1 MNKRNFHQLT
11 FLAGIVALAG
21 CGLPDPGDTSV
32 PNVPKMPDAYAP
44 KAKAGIPV
52 AQAPDTGQLKPLI
65 AATSRFGSRP
75 NPFLLQA
82 SDIKF
87 DQAQA
92 AERLFL
98 QEGTFSL
105 NYTEPEFREPE
116 LLPEEPQPYRRLM
129 GVVIGDAIVAIL
141 ETDGQAPLLIRPG
154 MRIPDTDWVV
164 ASIDEE
170 KAVLRRTTNQRP
182 KEVIVRLEQP
192 RPGFGAGAGGG
203 QGAPGGGSFGP
214 NGPGAGAFGPGG
226 PGGPGGRMGG
236 PGGEPK

>member
-1 MNKRNFHQLT
+1 MNKRHLHQLSV
-11 FLAGIVALAG
+11 LAGVVALAG
-21 CGLPDPGDTSV
+21 CGLPDLGDTST
-32 PNVPKMPDAYAP
+32 PTVPKMPEVYAP

-82 SDIKF
+82 NEIKF
-87 DQAQA
+87 DQSQA

-105 NYTEPEFREPE
+105 NYREPEFREPE

-164 ASIDEE
+164 VSIDEE

-182 KEVIVRLEQP
+182 KEVVVRLEQP
-192 RPGFGAGAGGG
+192 RPGFGAGAA
-203 QGAPGGGSFGP
+203 GAPGQGG
-214 NGPGAGAFGPGG
+214 FGPGG
-226 PGGPGGRMGG
+226 AGPSMGG
-236 PGGEPK
+236 ASGAGGGGGAMQGSKD